1 MESRGH
7 ISLGAMP
14 TRGTVAARVASRS
27 AGSLMAAADLEG
39 TLTLYLASG
48 KKKHD
53 RIFWVSS
60 VERGEISWDKK
71 RCAPLPHSASSS
83 VLVTPLGGS
92 TLPSACC

>member
-1 MESRGH
+1 
-7 ISLGAMP
+7 MP
-14 TRGTVAARVASRS
+14 TRGTVAARVAARA

-53 RIFWVSS
+53 RTFWVSS

-71 RCAPLPHSASSS
+71 RCAPLPPCPPQCPRHAAGAQRSAH
-83 VLVTPLGGS
+83 LCAALTRPAL
-92 TLPSACC
+92 

>member
-1 MESRGH
+1 
-7 ISLGAMP
+7 MP
-14 TRGTVAARVASRS
+14 TRGSVAARVASRA

-71 RCAPLPHSASSS
+71 RCAPLPPCPPVSSS
-83 VLVTPLGGS
+83 RAAGAQRSLRV
-92 TLPSACC
+92 C

>member
-1 MESRGH
+1 
-7 ISLGAMP
+7 
-14 TRGTVAARVASRS
+14 
-27 AGSLMAAADLEG
+27 MAAADLEG

-71 RCAPLPHSASSS
+71 RCAPLPPASS
-83 VLVTPLGGS
+83 VLVTCRWRS
-92 TLPSACC
+92 TILRVC

>member
-1 MESRGH
+1 
-7 ISLGAMP
+7 
-14 TRGTVAARVASRS
+14 
-27 AGSLMAAADLEG
+27 MAAADLEG

-71 RCAPLPHSASSS
+71 RCAPLPPCPPQCPRHAAGAQRSLRVRRFANRPA
-83 VLVTPLGGS
+83 L
-92 TLPSACC
+92 